1 MRWYMMISNR
11 ITSIGEW
18 AMKLAGITTALDQI
32 GQ

>member
-1 MRWYMMISNR
+1 MRWCIMNSNR

-18 AMKLAGITTALDQI
+18 AMKRAGITTALDQI